1 MRARAP
7 YTARLDF
14 VCPEKLAADVATAA
28 ALRMQSINSWLR
40 MACAAQLREQHE
52 TEMRS
57 DGAAVVSSVGLAA
70 IEPQGGRAKSGDT
83 GKV

>member
-7 YTARLDF
+7 YDARLDF
-14 VCPEKLAADVATAA
+14 VCPAKLAEDVATAA
-28 ALRMQSINSWLR
+28 ALRMRSVNSWLR
-40 MACAAQLREQHE
+40 MACAAQLREQNE

-57 DGAAVVSSVGLAA
+57 DGAAVVSSVRLAA
-70 IEPQGGRAKSGDT
+70 IEQQGGRVKSGN

>member
-7 YTARLDF
+7 YDARLDF
-14 VCPEKLAADVATAA
+14 VCPAKLAEDVATAA
-28 ALRMQSINSWLR
+28 ALRMQSVNSWLR
-40 MACAAQLREQHE
+40 MACAAQLREQNE

-57 DGAAVVSSVGLAA
+57 DGDAVVSSVETLAA
-70 IEPQGGRAKSGDT
+70 IEQQGGRVKSGN